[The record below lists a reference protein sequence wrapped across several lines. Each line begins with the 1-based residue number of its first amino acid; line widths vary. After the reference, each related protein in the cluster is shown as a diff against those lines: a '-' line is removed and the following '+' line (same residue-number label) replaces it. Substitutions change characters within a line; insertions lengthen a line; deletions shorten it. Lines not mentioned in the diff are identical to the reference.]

1 VKGFNMNGKAG
12 ASGNNPECAEM
23 TASDSLLVPTPGK
36 HPEDQ
41 ILQIVRENKEIPLAM
56 LPKHLRRTS
65 LWTLE
70 LERRGLIKRV
80 ACRVKGSSAILLVA
94 TESLFKRKEC

>member
-1 VKGFNMNGKAG
+1 MTSKAQ
-12 ASGNNPECAEM
+12 ASRSNPGGSGV
-23 TASDSLLVPTPGK
+23 TAHDFFIVPTPGK

-41 ILQIVRENKEIPLAM
+41 ILQIVRENKSIPLAM

-65 LWTLE
+65 LWTHE

-80 ACRVKGSSAILLVA
+80 AYRVRGSSALLLVS
-94 TESLFKRKEC
+94 TENLLVRTD

>member
-1 VKGFNMNGKAG
+1 VTVHDFFI
-12 ASGNNPECAEM
+12 
-23 TASDSLLVPTPGK
+23 VPTPGK

-80 ACRVKGSSAILLVA
+80 ACRVRGSSALLLVS
-94 TESLFKRKEC
+94 TETLFNKKD

>member
-1 VKGFNMNGKAG
+1 MTSKAQT
-12 ASGNNPECAEM
+12 SRNNPGGSGV
-23 TASDSLLVPTPGK
+23 TVHDFFIVPTPGK

-80 ACRVKGSSAILLVA
+80 ACRVRGSSALLLVS
-94 TESLFKRKEC
+94 TETLFNKKD

>member
-1 VKGFNMNGKAG
+1 MTSKAQV
-12 ASGNNPECAEM
+12 SRNN
-23 TASDSLLVPTPGK
+23 LVCTGISANERALTPTPAK

-80 ACRVKGSSAILLVA
+80 ASRVKGSSALLLVS
-94 TESLFKRKEC
+94 TETLFNKKD

>member
-1 VKGFNMNGKAG
+1 MARKAQTNRSNPG
-12 ASGNNPECAEM
+12 GSGV
-23 TASDSLLVPTPGK
+23 TVHDLSIVPTPGK

-70 LERRGLIKRV
+70 LERQGLIKRV
-80 ACRVKGSSAILLVA
+80 ACRIRGSSALLLVS
-94 TESLFKRKEC
+94 TETLFNKKD

>member
-1 VKGFNMNGKAG
+1 MTSKAEVSRDKPG
-12 ASGNNPECAEM
+12 VSGM
-23 TASDSLLVPTPGK
+23 TAQDFFIVPIPGR

-65 LWTLE
+65 LWTHE
-70 LERRGLIKRV
+70 LERQGLIKRV
-80 ACRVKGSSAILLVA
+80 ACREKGSSAILLVA
-94 TESLFKRKEC
+94 IESPFNREEC

>member
-1 VKGFNMNGKAG
+1 MASKAQVSRTDSVCTEISANGW
-12 ASGNNPECAEM
+12 ASR
-23 TASDSLLVPTPGK
+23 PTPAI

-41 ILQIVRENKEIPLAM
+41 ILQIVRDNKAIPLAM

-80 ACRVKGSSAILLVA
+80 ACKVRGASALLLVS
-94 TESLFKRKEC
+94 TETLLVRTD

>member
-1 VKGFNMNGKAG
+1 MV
-12 ASGNNPECAEM
+12 
-23 TASDSLLVPTPGK
+23 TAHDFFIVPTPGK

-41 ILQIVRENKEIPLAM
+41 ILQIVRENKSIPLAM

-65 LWTLE
+65 LWTHE

-80 ACRVKGSSAILLVA
+80 AYRVRGSSALLLVS
-94 TESLFKRKEC
+94 TETLLVRTD

>member
-1 VKGFNMNGKAG
+1 MISKAQVSRTDSVCTEIS
-12 ASGNNPECAEM
+12 ANECA
-23 TASDSLLVPTPGK
+23 SRPTPAI
-36 HPEDQ
+36 HPEEQ
-41 ILQIVRENKEIPLAM
+41 ILQIVRENKAIPLAM

-80 ACRVKGSSAILLVA
+80 ACRVRGASALLLVS
-94 TESLFKRKEC
+94 TESLLVRRD

>member
-1 VKGFNMNGKAG
+1 MTSKVQVGRNNSAC
-12 ASGNNPECAEM
+12 SGTSANEWAL
-23 TASDSLLVPTPGK
+23 TPTPAK

-41 ILQIVRENKEIPLAM
+41 ILQIVREHKEIPLAM

-80 ACRVKGSSAILLVA
+80 ACRVKGSSALLLVS
-94 TESLFKRKEC
+94 TETLFNKKD

>member
-1 VKGFNMNGKAG
+1 MTSKAQVSRTDSVCTEISANGW
-12 ASGNNPECAEM
+12 ASG
-23 TASDSLLVPTPGK
+23 PTPAI

-41 ILQIVRENKEIPLAM
+41 ILQIVRENKAIPLAM

-80 ACRVKGSSAILLVA
+80 ACRVRGASALLLVS
-94 TESLFKRKEC
+94 TESLLVRTD